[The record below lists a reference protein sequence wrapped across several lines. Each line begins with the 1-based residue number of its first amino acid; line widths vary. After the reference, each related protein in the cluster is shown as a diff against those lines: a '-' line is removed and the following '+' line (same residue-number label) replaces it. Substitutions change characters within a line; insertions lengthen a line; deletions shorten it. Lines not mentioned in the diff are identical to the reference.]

1 MIRHLFAALFALG
14 LTTSAAVHADYA
26 KGRSAFMQRD
36 YATAGAEFEAAAKIG
51 NVQAMAALGSMFAEG
66 LGVERDEQRAFEWYL
81 RAAEGGN
88 ISAQGVVARLYST
101 GQGTP
106 KNDASALLWAR
117 RAAEKGDAESQ
128 YIMGVRHA
136 GGLGVKRDSGE
147 ALLWFGAAA
156 EQGMVRAQ
164 YSLGF
169 LLAQGAA
176 AAKDP
181 SHSLRMR
188 SEAYKW
194 LLIAER
200 SGDANAARGVIA
212 VKQLMTPEQIAE
224 AEKSAAEFQSIHP
237 YASPKAPQAKP

>member
-1 MIRHLFAALFALG
+1 VRRLPVALLAFGLALAG
-14 LTTSAAVHADYA
+14 ANVHADYA
-26 KGRSAFMQRD
+26 KGRSAFVKGD
-36 YATAGAEFEAAAKIG
+36 YAIAGAEFEAAAKVG
-51 NVQAMAALGSMFAEG
+51 SVQAMAALGSMYAEG
-66 LGVERDEQRAFEWYL
+66 LGVERDDQRAFEWYL

-88 ISAQGVVARLYST
+88 ITAQGVVARLYST

-106 KNDASALLWAR
+106 KNDANALLWAR

-156 EQGMVRAQ
+156 EQGLVRAQ
-164 YSLGF
+164 YGLGF

-181 SHSLRMR
+181 THSQRMR
-188 SEAYKW
+188 LEAYKW
-194 LLIAER
+194 LLIAQR
-200 SGDANAARGVIA
+200 AGDAGAAKGVAA
-212 VKQLMTPEQIAE
+212 VKALMSPAQIAE
-224 AEKSAAEFQSIHP
+224 AEKNAAEFELIHP
-237 YASPKAPQAKP
+237 YASPKAPQGKP